1 MIPLFDLHCDTLYEL
16 YLKNEAFDTNSLHI
30 SNNKAKNFAPY
41 IQIFA
46 IWSNNSLSNDD
57 AFVNFFNV
65 LNYARKNGFSFSST
79 PILDQNTS
87 ILSVEDARLING
99 DIKRLD
105 TLYKCGVKTLTLCWK
120 DISIIGGAWNTM
132 VGLTD
137 FGCEVVKRCFELGI
151 IPDISHASILTSENA
166 IECARTNKR
175 PIIAS
180 HSNSYTVCQHKRNL
194 SDELFLEI
202 TKIGGLI
209 GISLAGEHI
218 STNNNASIKDI
229 LNHIYHY
236 LSLGGEKIICL
247 GCDLDG
253 VTSLPREISSIN
265 DLNKLFLEVERNF
278 GHDFAIKLFF
288 ENAFKF
294 FSKNL

>member
-1 MIPLFDLHCDTLYEL
+1 MIPLFDLHCDTLHEL
-16 YLKNEAFDTNSLHI
+16 YLKNEAFDINSLHI
-30 SNNKAKNFAPY
+30 SKCKAQNFAPY

-46 IWSNNSLSNDD
+46 IWSDYSLSNDD

-65 LNYARKNGFSFSST
+65 LKYAKKNGLSFSST
-79 PILDQNTS
+79 PILRQNTS
-87 ILSVEDARLING
+87 ILSVEDARLLNG

-105 TLYKCGVKTLTLCWK
+105 TLYGCGVKELTLCWK

-132 VGLTD
+132 AGLTD
-137 FGCEVVKRCFELGI
+137 FGYEVIKRCFELRI
-151 IPDISHASILTSENA
+151 IPDISHASIITSENA
-166 IECARTNKR
+166 IECAKLWKR

-180 HSNSYTVCQHKRNL
+180 HSNSYTVCHHKRNL
-194 SDELFLEI
+194 SDELFSEI
-202 TKIGGLI
+202 IKIGGLV
-209 GISLAGEHI
+209 GICLAGEHI
-218 STNNNASIKDI
+218 STNNPSIKDI

-253 VTSLPREISSIN
+253 VSSLPSEISTIK
-265 DLNKLFLEVERNF
+265 DLSKLFLEVEKNF
-278 GHDFAIKLFF
+278 GRDFAIKLFF